1 MNQKKI
7 SVVGSGY
14 VGMSLAVLLSQ
25 HHEVCVYDIDEE
37 RVKKINNRIS
47 TISDKDIDQFLKN
60 NNLKLSATLDA
71 AIAFEEVDYV
81 LIATPTNYDEDTKE
95 FDTSS
100 IESSVK
106 KVLENNKKDP
116 VIIIKSTVPIG
127 YTLQLRELFDYK
139 NIVFS
144 PEFLR
149 EGSAL
154 NDNLFPSRIIFG
166 DKSEEVIEFSEIL
179 KESSKQEDTKILF
192 MESTAAEC
200 VKLFSN
206 TYLAMRVAFFNELDS
221 FAMKHELNSEDV
233 IKGVC
238 CDSRIGDHYNNP
250 SFGYGG
256 YCFPKDTKQLLANF
270 KDTPQNLIKS
280 VVDSN
285 KTRKYFLAEEIAKKD
300 IKTVGIFRLIMK
312 DGSDNFRF
320 SAVMDIMDI
329 LNDKGLEILIYEP
342 LYKSLTFNSY
352 KVISDL
358 NDFKE
363 LSNIIIA
370 NRLSEKLNDVSSKIF
385 TRDIFGNN

>member
-1 MNQKKI
+1 VKLKKI
-7 SVVGSGY
+7 TVVGSGY

-25 HHEVCVYDIDEE
+25 HHQVCIYDIDEE
-37 RVKKINNRIS
+37 RVKKINNGIS
-47 TISDKDIDQFLKN
+47 TISDKDIDHFLKS

-71 AIAFEEVDYV
+71 KIAFEGADFVI
-81 LIATPTNYDEDTKE
+81 IATPTNYNEETKE

-106 KVLENNKKDP
+106 KVLGNKNKKP
-116 VIIIKSTVPIG
+116 LIIIKSTVPIG
-127 YTLQLRELFDYK
+127 YTLKLRDLFNYK

-166 DKSEEVIEFSEIL
+166 DKSQEILEFSEIL
-179 KESSKQEDTKILF
+179 KKSSKQENTKILF
-192 MESTAAEC
+192 MESTEAEC

-221 FAMKHELNSEDV
+221 FSMKHELNSEDI
-233 IKGVC
+233 IKGVS
-238 CDSRIGDHYNNP
+238 CDSRIGDQYNNP

-270 KDTPQNLIKS
+270 KDVPQNLIKS
-280 VVDSN
+280 IVDSN
-285 KTRKYFLAEEIAKKD
+285 ETRKHFIAEEIAKKD

-320 SAVMDIMDI
+320 AAVMDIINM
-329 LNDKGLEILIYEP
+329 LNEKGLEILIYEP
-342 LYKSLTFNSY
+342 LHKNQTFHSY
-352 KVISDL
+352 KVIPDL
-358 NDFKE
+358 KDFKE

-370 NRLSEKLNDVSSKIF
+370 NRFSEKLNDVSSKIF

>member
-1 MNQKKI
+1 MKLKKI
-7 SVVGSGY
+7 TVVGSGY

-25 HHEVCVYDIDEE
+25 HHQVCIYDIDEE
-37 RVKKINNRIS
+37 RVKKINNGIS
-47 TISDKDIDQFLKN
+47 TISDKDIDHFLKSK
-60 NNLKLSATLDA
+60 NLKLSATLHA
-71 AIAFEEVDYV
+71 KIAFEGADFVI
-81 LIATPTNYDEDTKE
+81 IATPTNYNEETKE

-106 KVLENNKKDP
+106 KVLGNKNKKP
-116 VIIIKSTVPIG
+116 LIIIKSTVPIG
-127 YTLQLRELFDYK
+127 YTLKLRDSFNYK

-166 DKSEEVIEFSEIL
+166 DKSQEILEFSEIL
-179 KESSKQEDTKILF
+179 KKSSKQENTKILF
-192 MESTAAEC
+192 MESTEAEC

-221 FAMKHELNSEDV
+221 FSMKHELNSEDI
-233 IKGVC
+233 IKGVS
-238 CDSRIGDHYNNP
+238 CDSRIGDQYNNP

-270 KDTPQNLIKS
+270 KDVPQNLIKS
-280 VVDSN
+280 IVDSN
-285 KTRKYFLAEEIAKKD
+285 ETRKYFIAEEIAKKG

-320 SAVMDIMDI
+320 AAVMDIIDM
-329 LNDKGLEILIYEP
+329 LNEKGLEILIYEP
-342 LYKSLTFNSY
+342 LYKSQTFHSY
-352 KVISDL
+352 KVIPDL
-358 NDFKE
+358 KDFKE

-370 NRLSEKLNDVSSKIF
+370 NRFSEKLNDVSSKIF

>member
-1 MNQKKI
+1 MKLKKI
-7 SVVGSGY
+7 TVVGSGY

-25 HHEVCVYDIDEE
+25 HHQVCIYDIDQE
-37 RVKKINNRIS
+37 RVKKINNGIS
-47 TISDKDIDQFLKN
+47 TISDKDIDHFLKS

-71 AIAFEEVDYV
+71 KIAFEGADFVI
-81 LIATPTNYDEDTKE
+81 IATPTNYNEETKE

-106 KVLENNKKDP
+106 KVLGNKNKKP
-116 VIIIKSTVPIG
+116 LIIIKSTVPIG
-127 YTLQLRELFDYK
+127 YTLKLRDLFNYK

-166 DKSEEVIEFSEIL
+166 DKSQEILEFSEIL
-179 KESSKQEDTKILF
+179 KKSSKQENTKLLF
-192 MESTAAEC
+192 MESTEAEC

-221 FAMKHELNSEDV
+221 FSMKHELNSEDI
-233 IKGVC
+233 IKGVSS
-238 CDSRIGDHYNNP
+238 DSRIGDQYNNP

-270 KDTPQNLIKS
+270 KDVPQNLIKS
-280 VVDSN
+280 IVDSN
-285 KTRKYFLAEEIAKKD
+285 ETRKYFIAEEIAKKD

-320 SAVMDIMDI
+320 AAVMDIIDM
-329 LNDKGLEILIYEP
+329 LNEKGLEILIYEP
-342 LYKSLTFNSY
+342 LHKSQTFHSY
-352 KVISDL
+352 KVIHDL

-370 NRLSEKLNDVSSKIF
+370 NRFSEKLNDVSSKIF

>member
-1 MNQKKI
+1 VKLKKI
-7 SVVGSGY
+7 TVVGSGY
-14 VGMSLAVLLSQ
+14 VGMSLAVLISQ
-25 HHEVCVYDIDEE
+25 HHQVCIYDIDEG
-37 RVKKINNRIS
+37 RVKKINNGIS
-47 TISDKDIDQFLKN
+47 TISDSDIDHFLKN
-60 NNLKLSATLDA
+60 KNLKLSATLDVK
-71 AIAFEEVDYV
+71 IAFEDVDFV
-81 LIATPTNYDEDTKE
+81 IIATPTNYNEQTKE

-106 KVLENNKKDP
+106 KVLGNKNKDP
-116 VIIIKSTVPIG
+116 LIIIKSTVPIG
-127 YTLQLRELFDYK
+127 YTLKLRDLFNYK

-166 DKSEEVIEFSEIL
+166 DKSQEILEFSEIL
-179 KESSKQEDTKILF
+179 KKSSKQENTKILF
-192 MESTAAEC
+192 MESTEAEC

-221 FAMKHELNSEDV
+221 FTMKHELNSEDI
-233 IKGVC
+233 IKGVS
-238 CDSRIGDHYNNP
+238 CDNRIGDHYNNP

-270 KDTPQNLIKS
+270 KEVPQNLITS
-280 VVDSN
+280 IVDSN
-285 KTRKYFLAEEIAKKD
+285 ETRKYFLAEEIAKKD
-300 IKTVGIFRLIMK
+300 IETVGIFRLIMK

-320 SAVMDIMDI
+320 AAVMDIIDM
-329 LNDKGLEILIYEP
+329 LNEKGLEILIYEP
-342 LYKSLTFNSY
+342 LHKGQTFNSY
-352 KVISDL
+352 KVIPDL

-370 NRLSEKLNDVSSKIF
+370 NRFSEKLNDVSSKIF

>member
-1 MNQKKI
+1 MKLKKI
-7 SVVGSGY
+7 TVVGSGY

-25 HHEVCVYDIDEE
+25 HHQVCIYDIDEE
-37 RVKKINNRIS
+37 RVKKINNGIS
-47 TISDKDIDQFLKN
+47 TISDKDIDHFLKS

-71 AIAFEEVDYV
+71 KIAFEGVDFV
-81 LIATPTNYDEDTKE
+81 IIATPTNYNEETKE

-106 KVLENNKKDP
+106 KVLGNKNKEP
-116 VIIIKSTVPIG
+116 LIIIKSTVPIG
-127 YTLQLRELFDYK
+127 YTLKLRDLFNYK

-166 DKSEEVIEFSEIL
+166 DKSQEILEFSEIL
-179 KESSKQEDTKILF
+179 KKSSKQENTKILF
-192 MESTAAEC
+192 MESTEAEC

-206 TYLAMRVAFFNELDS
+206 TYLAMRVAFFNELYS
-221 FAMKHELNSEDV
+221 FSMKHELNSEDI
-233 IKGVC
+233 IKGVS

-270 KDTPQNLIKS
+270 KDVPQNLIKS
-280 VVDSN
+280 IVDSN
-285 KTRKYFLAEEIAKKD
+285 ETRKYFIAEEIAKKD

-320 SAVMDIMDI
+320 AAVMDIIDM
-329 LNDKGLEILIYEP
+329 LNEKGLEILIYEP
-342 LYKSLTFNSY
+342 LHKSQTFHSY
-352 KVISDL
+352 KVIPNL
-358 NDFKE
+358 KDFKE

-370 NRLSEKLNDVSSKIF
+370 NRFSEKLNDVSSKIF

>member
-1 MNQKKI
+1 
-7 SVVGSGY
+7 
-14 VGMSLAVLLSQ
+14 MSLAVLLSQ
-25 HHEVCVYDIDEE
+25 HHQVCIYDIDEE
-37 RVKKINNRIS
+37 RVKKINNGIS
-47 TISDKDIDQFLKN
+47 TISDKDIDHFLKSK
-60 NNLKLSATLDA
+60 NLKLSATLHA
-71 AIAFEEVDYV
+71 KIAFEGADFVI
-81 LIATPTNYDEDTKE
+81 IATPTNYNEETKE

-106 KVLENNKKDP
+106 KVLGNKNKKP
-116 VIIIKSTVPIG
+116 LIIIKSTVPIG
-127 YTLQLRELFDYK
+127 YTLKLRDSFNYK

-166 DKSEEVIEFSEIL
+166 DKSQEILEFSEIL
-179 KESSKQEDTKILF
+179 KKSSKQENTKILF
-192 MESTAAEC
+192 MESTEAEC

-221 FAMKHELNSEDV
+221 FSMKHELNSEDI
-233 IKGVC
+233 IKGVS
-238 CDSRIGDHYNNP
+238 CDSRIGDQYNNP

-270 KDTPQNLIKS
+270 KDVPQNLIKS
-280 VVDSN
+280 IVDSN
-285 KTRKYFLAEEIAKKD
+285 ETRKYFIAEEIAKKG

-320 SAVMDIMDI
+320 AAVMDIIDM
-329 LNDKGLEILIYEP
+329 LNEKGLEILIYEP
-342 LYKSLTFNSY
+342 LYKSQTFHSY
-352 KVISDL
+352 KVIPDL
-358 NDFKE
+358 KDFKE

-370 NRLSEKLNDVSSKIF
+370 NRFSEKLNDVSSKIF

>member
-1 MNQKKI
+1 MKLKKI
-7 SVVGSGY
+7 TVVGSGY

-25 HHEVCVYDIDEE
+25 HHQVCIYDIDEE
-37 RVKKINNRIS
+37 RVKKINNGIS
-47 TISDKDIDQFLKN
+47 TISDKDIDHFLKS

-71 AIAFEEVDYV
+71 KIAFEGVDFV
-81 LIATPTNYDEDTKE
+81 IIATPTNYNEETKE

-106 KVLENNKKDP
+106 KVLGNKNKEP
-116 VIIIKSTVPIG
+116 LIIIKSTVPIG
-127 YTLQLRELFDYK
+127 YTLKLRDLFNYK

-166 DKSEEVIEFSEIL
+166 DKSQEILEFSEIL
-179 KESSKQEDTKILF
+179 KKSSKQENTKILF
-192 MESTAAEC
+192 MESTEAEC

-221 FAMKHELNSEDV
+221 FSMKHELNSEDI
-233 IKGVC
+233 IKGVS

-270 KDTPQNLIKS
+270 KDVPQNLIKS
-280 VVDSN
+280 IVDSN
-285 KTRKYFLAEEIAKKD
+285 ETRKYFIAEEIAKKD

-320 SAVMDIMDI
+320 AAVMDIIDM
-329 LNDKGLEILIYEP
+329 LNEKGLEILIYEP
-342 LYKSLTFNSY
+342 LHKSQTFHSY
-352 KVISDL
+352 KVIPNL
-358 NDFKE
+358 KDFKE

-370 NRLSEKLNDVSSKIF
+370 NRFSEKLNDVSSKIF

>member
-1 MNQKKI
+1 VKLKKI
-7 SVVGSGY
+7 TVVGSGY

-25 HHEVCVYDIDEE
+25 HHQVCIYDIDEE
-37 RVKKINNRIS
+37 RVKKINNGIS
-47 TISDKDIDQFLKN
+47 TISDKDIDHFLKSK
-60 NNLKLSATLDA
+60 NLKLSATLHA
-71 AIAFEEVDYV
+71 KIAFEGADFVI
-81 LIATPTNYDEDTKE
+81 IATPTNYNEETKE

-106 KVLENNKKDP
+106 KVLGNKNKKP
-116 VIIIKSTVPIG
+116 LIIIKSTVPIG
-127 YTLQLRELFDYK
+127 YTLKLRDSFNYK

-166 DKSEEVIEFSEIL
+166 DKSQEILEFSEIL
-179 KESSKQEDTKILF
+179 KKSSKQENTKILF
-192 MESTAAEC
+192 MESTEAEC

-221 FAMKHELNSEDV
+221 FSMKHELNSEDI
-233 IKGVC
+233 IKGVS
-238 CDSRIGDHYNNP
+238 CDSRIGDQYNNP

-270 KDTPQNLIKS
+270 KDVPQNLIKS
-280 VVDSN
+280 IVDSN
-285 KTRKYFLAEEIAKKD
+285 ETRKYFIAEEIAKKG

-320 SAVMDIMDI
+320 AAVMDIIDM
-329 LNDKGLEILIYEP
+329 LNEKGLEILIYEP
-342 LYKSLTFNSY
+342 LYKSQTFHSY
-352 KVISDL
+352 KVIPDL
-358 NDFKE
+358 KDFKE

-370 NRLSEKLNDVSSKIF
+370 NRFSEKLNDVSSKIF

>member
-1 MNQKKI
+1 MKLKKI
-7 SVVGSGY
+7 TVVGSGY
-14 VGMSLAVLLSQ
+14 VGMSLAVLISQ
-25 HHEVCVYDIDEE
+25 HHQVCIYDIDEG
-37 RVKKINNRIS
+37 RVKKINNGIS
-47 TISDKDIDQFLKN
+47 TISDSDIDHFLKN
-60 NNLKLSATLDA
+60 KNLKLSATLDVK
-71 AIAFEEVDYV
+71 IAFEDVDFV
-81 LIATPTNYDEDTKE
+81 IIATPTNYNEQTKE

-106 KVLENNKKDP
+106 KVLGNKNKDP
-116 VIIIKSTVPIG
+116 LIIIKSTVPIG
-127 YTLQLRELFDYK
+127 YTLKLRDLFNYK

-166 DKSEEVIEFSEIL
+166 DKSQEILEFSEIL
-179 KESSKQEDTKILF
+179 KKSSKQENTKILF
-192 MESTAAEC
+192 MESTEAEC

-221 FAMKHELNSEDV
+221 FTMKHELNSEDI
-233 IKGVC
+233 IKGVS
-238 CDSRIGDHYNNP
+238 CDNRIGDHYNNP

-270 KDTPQNLIKS
+270 KEVPQNLITS
-280 VVDSN
+280 IVDSN
-285 KTRKYFLAEEIAKKD
+285 ETRKYFLAEEIAKKD
-300 IKTVGIFRLIMK
+300 IETVGIFRLIMK

-320 SAVMDIMDI
+320 AAVMDIIDM
-329 LNDKGLEILIYEP
+329 LNEKGLEILIYEP
-342 LYKSLTFNSY
+342 LHKGQTFNSY
-352 KVISDL
+352 KVIPDL

-370 NRLSEKLNDVSSKIF
+370 NRFSEKLNDVSSKIF